1 MAGGVIGNL
10 MFAVGFRVGEGP
22 LRRAEEQLSSLRGGV
37 FAFGA
42 AATAAMGA
50 FAVASISAASNFEK
64 NMSQVQM
71 ATGQTDQQMQATKE
85 IAKNLYSQNFGENW
99 QDLSG
104 AISTTAQITGQTGAA
119 LEGTT
124 KNAMLLGKAFNF
136 EVGESVKTTDTMMR
150 QFGITSDQ
158 AMTLLAQGAQK
169 GLDKS
174 GELLDTANEYSNQF
188 KSLGF
193 SATEMFDTLA
203 AGSQNGSFNL
213 DKVGDAVKEFNIRAK
228 DGSKTTTKAFEMLGL
243 NADKMMHTFAAGG
256 PESKK
261 SFQMVMRMIGDIED
275 PVQRNTV
282 GVALMGSQFEDLEA
296 KTITAMGTV
305 KSQFNSAAGTLA
317 ELNKVRFKD
326 PAEAFGM
333 FARQIETGI
342 LIPVGQKLLPYLN
355 RFGQW
360 VADHKPQIEAFGAA
374 IGSKI
379 GQGIDWV
386 TTKAREL
393 WPTLQNIGNTIK
405 NVGSAMLGWE
415 GFKPM
420 VIGIVAALV
429 IYRTVVTTITV
440 AMKAWATWQKIQTAA
455 IVAYRGVV
463 TAITSVTK
471 VWTAV
476 QAAFNFVMSLNP
488 VMLWVIALVA
498 LGVALVVAYKKSE
511 KFRNFVNG
519 VWTAIKTGFSIAMNF
534 ITVTIPQTWD
544 KIKNATVSKLTS
556 VWNWITN
563 LFNSIVNFIVQW
575 DSKLLMVVAGPLVL
589 VTGLVV
595 TYWSQIKAFTVA
607 VFMAV
612 WAWIVSVWTGIT
624 GSISGAVSSIWGC
637 ITGAWNNVKTTTSN
651 IFNGVKSFLSN
662 VWNSIFT
669 AISTT
674 VTNIWNKITG
684 IWNQIINYLQG
695 INLFEVGKNIIE
707 GMINGVMS
715 MANAV
720 VDKVK
725 GIGDSIKN
733 SIKSALDIHSPSRV
747 MMELGFFTGEG
758 LARGIE
764 GTQDRVAAAATGIT
778 DEIIPST
785 NSPTSA
791 PARKLAPARVGG
803 GGNAGGAMNISVNID
818 LRADA
823 SGASVAGD
831 VAAEVRRQVQKILE
845 ETFRRRGLEPEVNM

>member
-10 MFAVGFRVGEGP
+10 MFAVGFKVAEGP
-22 LRRAEEQLSSLRGGV
+22 LRRAEDQLSSLRGGV

-50 FAVASISAASNFEK
+50 FAVAAISAASNFEK
-64 NMSQVQM
+64 NMAKVQM
-71 ATGQTDQQMQATKE
+71 ATGQTDQQMQATRE
-85 IAKNLYSQNFGENW
+85 IATNLYGQNFGENW
-99 QDLSG
+99 EDLG
-104 AISTTAQITGQTGAA
+104 QAISTTAQITGQTGSA
-119 LEGTT
+119 LENTT
-124 KNAMLLGKAFNF
+124 KNAMLLGKAFGF

-203 AGSQNGSFNL
+203 AGSQNGAFNL
-213 DKVGDAVKEFNIRAK
+213 DKVGDAVKEFNIRSK
-228 DGSKTTTKAFEMLGL
+228 DGSKTSIQAFEMLGL
-243 NADKMMHTFAAGG
+243 NADKMMHTFAKGG
-256 PESKK
+256 PEAKK
-261 SFQMVMRMIGDIED
+261 SFQQIMRMIGDIED

-296 KTITAMGTV
+296 KTITAMGTT
-305 KSQFNSAAGTLA
+305 KSQFNSAADTME

-333 FARQIETGI
+333 FGRQIETGI

-355 RFGQW
+355 KFGQW
-360 VADHKPQIEAFGAA
+360 LTDNTPQIKAFGAA
-374 IGSKI
+374 IGDKVAA
-379 GQGIDWV
+379 GINWITV
-386 TTKAREL
+386 KAQEL
-393 WPTLQNIGNTIK
+393 WPTLQNVGNTIK
-405 NVGSAMLGWE
+405 NVGSAMVGWG
-415 GFKPM
+415 GFKPTL
-420 VIGIVAALV
+420 IGIVAALV
-429 IYRTVVTTITV
+429 TYRTVVTTITI

-455 IVAYRGVV
+455 IVAYNAAV
-463 TAITSVTK
+463 TAITSLTR

-476 QAAFNFVMSLNP
+476 QTAFNVVMSLNP
-488 VMLWVIALVA
+488 VMLIVIALVA

-511 KFRNFVNG
+511 TFRNFVNG
-519 VWTAIKTGFSIAMNF
+519 VWTAIKVGFSAVMNF

-544 KIKNATVSKLTS
+544 KIKNATVSKLTA

-563 LFNSIVNFIVQW
+563 LFNSVVNFIVQW
-575 DSKLLMVVAGPLVL
+575 GPKLLMVVAGPLVL

-607 VFMAV
+607 IFTAV
-612 WAWIVSVWTGIT
+612 WMWLVSVWTGIT
-624 GSISGAVSSIWGC
+624 GSISGAVSSIWSR

-651 IFNGVKSFLSN
+651 VFNGVKSFLSS
-662 VWNSIFT
+662 VWNSILST
-669 AISTT
+669 ISTT
-674 VTNIWNKITG
+674 VTNIWNKITS
-684 IWNQIINYLQG
+684 IWNQITGYLKG
-695 INLFEVGKNIIE
+695 INLFDIGKNIIE
-707 GMINGVMS
+707 GMINGISS
-715 MANAV
+715 MADSV
-720 VDKVK
+720 VQKVK
-725 GIGDSIKN
+725 DIGSSITQK
-733 SIKSALDIHSPSRV
+733 IKDILGIHSPSRV
-747 MMELGFFTGEG
+747 MMEVGFFTGEG

-764 GTQDRVAAAATGIT
+764 GTQDRVSAAATGMT

-785 NSPTSA
+785 NSPTNA

-803 GGNAGGAMNISVNID
+803 GGSAGGAMNISVNID

-823 SGASVAGD
+823 SSAAVAGD

>member
-10 MFAVGFRVGEGP
+10 MFAVGFKVAEGP
-22 LRRAEEQLSSLRGGV
+22 LRRAEDQLSSLRGGV

-64 NMSQVQM
+64 NMAQVQM
-71 ATGQTDQQMQATKE
+71 ATGQTDQQMLATKE

-124 KNAMLLGKAFNF
+124 KNAMLLGRAFNF
-136 EVGESVKTTDTMMR
+136 EVGESVRTTDTMMR
-150 QFGITSDQ
+150 QFGITSEQ
-158 AMTLLAQGAQK
+158 SMTLLAQGAQK
-169 GLDKS
+169 GLDKT
-174 GELLDTANEYSNQF
+174 GELLDTANEYSVSF

-193 SATEMFDTLA
+193 GADDMFDTLA
-203 AGSQNGSFNL
+203 AGSQNGAFNL

-228 DGSKTTTKAFEMLGL
+228 DGSKTTTQAFEMLGL
-243 NADKMMHTFAAGG
+243 NADKMMHTFAQGG
-256 PESKK
+256 PEAKK
-261 SFQMVMRMIGDIED
+261 SFQQVMQMIGDIED

-296 KTITAMGTV
+296 KTITAMGSV
-305 KSQFNSAAGTLA
+305 KSQFNSAADTLNDI
-317 ELNKVRFKD
+317 NKVRFNS
-326 PAEAFGM
+326 PGEALQMFG
-333 FARQIETGI
+333 RQIETGI

-360 VADHKPQIEAFGAA
+360 AADHKPQIEAFGAA
-374 IGSKI
+374 IGDKI
-379 GQGIDWV
+379 GKAIEWL
-386 TTKAREL
+386 TTKAQEL
-393 WPTLQNIGNTIK
+393 WPTLQS
-405 NVGSAMLGWE
+405 VGSTIAGVVQKMTSFE
-415 GFKPM
+415 GFAPR
-420 VIGIVAALV
+420 IAGIAAALV
-429 IYRTVVTTITV
+429 AYKAVVTTISV
-440 AMKAWATWQKIQTAA
+440 ATRI
-455 IVAYRGVV
+455 
-463 TAITSVTK
+463 
-471 VWTAV
+471 WTAFQLALNV
-476 QAAFNFVMSLNP
+476 AMSLNP
-488 VMLWVIALVA
+488 IGLVVA
-498 LGVALVVAYKKSE
+498 LIAGLVVAFVVAYKKSE
-511 KFRNFVNG
+511 KFRNIING
-519 VWTAIKTGFSIAMNF
+519 AWAGIKIAFAATMNF
-534 ITVTIPQTWD
+534 FTTTVPNVF
-544 KIKNATVSKLTS
+544 NA
-556 VWNWITN
+556 
-563 LFNSIVNFIVQW
+563 IVNFIVQW
-575 DSKLLMVVAGPLVL
+575 GPTFLISLTGPIGWAVAAVVK
-589 VTGLVV
+589 
-595 TYWSQIKAFTVA
+595 YWDEIKAFTILT
-607 VFMAV
+607 FMTIQMWLV
-612 WAWIVSVWTGIT
+612 TLWTGIT
-624 GSISGAVSSIWGC
+624 GSISGAVSSIWSR
-637 ITGAWNNVKTTTSN
+637 ITNAWNNVKTTTSN

-662 VWNSIFT
+662 VWNSILST
-669 AISTT
+669 ISTT

-684 IWNQIINYLQG
+684 IWNQIISYLQG

-707 GMINGVMS
+707 GMINGIMS

-725 GIGDSIKN
+725 GIGDSIQN

-764 GTQDRVAAAATGIT
+764 GTQDRVAAAATGMT

-785 NSPTSA
+785 NSPTNA

-803 GGNAGGAMNISVNID
+803 GGSAGGAMNISVNID

-823 SGASVAGD
+823 SSATVAGD

-845 ETFRRRGLEPEVNM
+845 ETFRREGFVSPEVNM